1 MVLNNYGHVTT
12 KVCIWLIF
20 FFTVSLMVIDK
31 AGQRFLL
38 VASVFI
44 VFLSLSV
51 TGATK
56 RTLWPAPWCSTTYG
70 HATTKAYIDWF
81 IFSVSLVVIDK
92 AGRRV
97 LLVVSGIVMFL
108 SLSVIGAYFYVI
120 YEIDSS
126 MEQKL
131 SWLPLGD
138 SYLTFAIAKVI
149 YPVISLYIA
158 FGLLSASPKAM

>member
-1 MVLNNYGHVTT
+1 MGMLQL
-12 KVCIWLIF
+12 K
-20 FFTVSLMVIDK
+20 
-31 AGQRFLL
+31 
-38 VASVFI
+38 SVFD
-44 VFLSLSV
+44 
-51 TGATK
+51 
-56 RTLWPAPWCSTTYG
+56 R
-70 HATTKAYIDWF
+70 F

-126 MEQKL
+126 MEQEL

-138 SYLTFAIAKVI
+138 SYLTFAIV
-149 YPVISLYIA
+149 
-158 FGLLSASPKAM
+158 KAMYTNSLVNATFGSGKKSC

>member
-1 MVLNNYGHVTT
+1 MSMLQS
-12 KVCIWLIF
+12 K
-20 FFTVSLMVIDK
+20 
-31 AGQRFLL
+31 
-38 VASVFI
+38 SVFD
-44 VFLSLSV
+44 
-51 TGATK
+51 
-56 RTLWPAPWCSTTYG
+56 R
-70 HATTKAYIDWF
+70 F

-126 MEQKL
+126 MEQEL

-138 SYLTFAIAKVI
+138 SYLKLYA
-149 YPVISLYIA
+149 PRRYIA
-158 FGLLSASPKAM
+158 FGLTDILHSNLCVHSQICERYTLSRLEKYRHSHGKD